1 MSLDF
6 SWFWEALT
14 SISSTI
20 QNFFTSLWAQVQNIS
35 NTGQGI
41 LYGLTAFGTQIW
53 DAIVKWASTFG
64 EWFHK
69 AFERFKEGL
78 ENLGNWLGQ
87 TIGYGL
93 QVIGSAI
100 SWISGQIYN
109 FGNWLWN
116 GILWIGQQISNI
128 FTDIWNW
135 IASTISNLLTT
146 LADWYNNIRTAL
158 NNWFTGMFVGFRS
171 KLKQSIIANITLA
184 TAYKS
189 IEKITDIK
197 SISEFPT
204 AIAKIFINPVLGY
217 LGGTFMA
224 EVVDRLIP
232 TPSTSTI
239 EFIPPLTLPTFTPP
253 TLSITVAPQPTPP
266 TAPPTLPALYPF
278 TGIFEETLDMPTL
291 SIELETSFIYYS
303 QGFNMPSI
311 TVEME
316 VA

>member
-1 MSLDF
+1 MSIDF
-6 SWFWEALT
+6 SWFWDALT

-20 QNFFTSLWAQVQNIS
+20 QNFFSSLWSQIQNIT

-41 LYGLTAFGTQIW
+41 FYGLTTFGTQVW
-53 DAIVKWASTFG
+53 DAIVRWASTFG
-64 EWFHK
+64 DWFHK
-69 AFERFKEGL
+69 AFQRFKEGL

-100 SWISGQIYN
+100 SWISTQIYN

-116 GILWIGQQISNI
+116 GILWVGQQISNI

-146 LADWYNNIRTAL
+146 LADWYDSIRTAL
-158 NNWFTGMFVGFRS
+158 NNWFTGMFTGFRR

-197 SISEFPT
+197 ELSEFPT
-204 AIAKIFINPVLGY
+204 AIAKVFINPILGY

-224 EVVDRLIP
+224 EVVDSLIP

-253 TLSITVAPQPTPP
+253 TLEITIAPEPTPPTPPP
-266 TAPPTLPALYPF
+266 TAPPLYPY
-278 TGIFEETLDMPTL
+278 TPVVDLEYSISYDYETSWMAGQTL
-291 SIELETSFIYYS
+291 SHSIDYDLET
-303 QGFNMPSI
+303 
-311 TVEME
+311 E
-316 VA
+316 VS

>member
-1 MSLDF
+1 MSFDF
-6 SWFWEALT
+6 SWFWDALT

-20 QNFFTSLWAQVQNIS
+20 QNFFTSLWSQVQNIS

-41 LYGLTAFGTQIW
+41 LYGLTTFGTQIW
-53 DAIVKWASTFG
+53 DAIVRWASTFG

-158 NNWFTGMFVGFRS
+158 NNWFTGMFVSFRS

-266 TAPPTLPALYPF
+266 TPPPEAPPIYPY
-278 TGIFEETLDMPTL
+278 TPVVEYSYGIDYDYEVSWMAGQTL
-291 SIELETSFIYYS
+291 SHSIDYDLET
-303 QGFNMPSI
+303 
-311 TVEME
+311 E
-316 VA
+316 VS

>member
-1 MSLDF
+1 MSVDF

-20 QNFFTSLWAQVQNIS
+20 QNFFSSLWSQIQNIT

-41 LYGLTAFGTQIW
+41 FYGLTTFGTQIW
-53 DAIVKWASTFG
+53 DAIVRWASTFG
-64 EWFHK
+64 EWFYN
-69 AFERFKEGL
+69 AFRRFKEGL
-78 ENLGNWLGQ
+78 ENLGNWLGKQ
-87 TIGYGL
+87 IGYAL
-93 QVIGSAI
+93 EVIGRAI
-100 SWISGQIYN
+100 TWIAGHIYN

-146 LADWYNNIRTAL
+146 LANWYDSIRTAL
-158 NNWFTGMFVGFRS
+158 NNWFTGMFTGFRK

-197 SISEFPT
+197 ELSEFPT

-217 LGGTFMA
+217 IGGTFMA
-224 EVVDRLIP
+224 EVVDSLIP

-253 TLSITVAPQPTPP
+253 TLSITIAPQPSPP
-266 TAPPTLPALYPF
+266 TPAPTFPELYPF
-278 TGIFEETLDMPTL
+278 IPLVESEISIGLEYETFYTPPKVLSLGIG
-291 SIELETSFIYYS
+291 LEYE
-303 QGFNMPSI
+303 
-311 TVEME
+311 VE
-316 VA
+316 

>member
-1 MSLDF
+1 MSFDF
-6 SWFWEALT
+6 SWFWDALT

-20 QNFFTSLWAQVQNIS
+20 QNFFSSLWSQIQNIT

-41 LYGLTAFGTQIW
+41 FYGLTTFGTQVW
-53 DAIVKWASTFG
+53 DAIVRWASTFG
-64 EWFHK
+64 DWFHK
-69 AFERFKEGL
+69 AFQRFKEGL

-87 TIGYGL
+87 SISYGL
-93 QVIGSAI
+93 QVIGSGI
-100 SWISGQIYN
+100 SWISTQIYN

-116 GILWIGQQISNI
+116 GILWVGQQISNI

-158 NNWFTGMFVGFRS
+158 NNWFTGMFTGFRR

-224 EVVDRLIP
+224 EVVDSLIP

-266 TAPPTLPALYPF
+266 TAPPTAPPIYPY
-278 TGIFEETLDMPTL
+278 TPVYEFENSIDYDYETSWMSGKTL
-291 SIELETSFIYYS
+291 SHSIDYDLET
-303 QGFNMPSI
+303 
-311 TVEME
+311 E
-316 VA
+316 VS